1 VISISGVG
9 TTQSFR
15 FEPAAADT
23 RDALEKTG
31 LDVVQGH
38 VTFDTNHQTCTNA
51 VVSMNENGT
60 PNVLEVVPTKK

>member
-1 VISISGVG
+1 M
-9 TTQSFR
+9 
-15 FEPAAADT
+15 PWK
-23 RDALEKTG
+23 KTG

-38 VTFDTNHQTCTNA
+38 VTFDANHQAYTNA